1 MDAHQAGVLELS
13 LSQKYDPSRRDMEV
27 LGSNPDPDAAPEV
40 EDVDVQSEIA
50 SLGMKIKSVTIE
62 SSLGAV
68 TGGTDWTLLIEH
80 GKIALP
86 ALAGIL
92 GAWLHARYGRKVRL
106 KIGDIEAEAQTAE
119 EVEKLLDKAH
129 EIQQRSQP
137 TVIHEP

>member
-13 LSQKYDPSRRDMEV
+13 LSQNYDPSRRDMEV

-62 SSLGAV
+62 SSLGSV
-68 TGGTDWTLLIEH
+68 TGGADWTLLIEQ

-86 ALAGIL
+86 ALAESLVL
-92 GAWLHARYGRKVRL
+92 GCMRATAGRF
-106 KIGDIEAEAQTAE
+106 A
-119 EVEKLLDKAH
+119 
-129 EIQQRSQP
+129 
-137 TVIHEP
+137 